1 MSGIL
6 HFINQTPVQ
15 WFAKKQATV
24 ETATYGS
31 EFMVA
36 RQATEQILD
45 IRYTLRMMGIP
56 IDGPSWLFGDNQS
69 VITSST
75 IPQSTLNKRHNAL
88 SYHRVRECI
97 AMDIITFMHVSGKDN
112 PSDVLT
118 KFLGYTKLRPLIQP
132 LLFWKGETLLP
143 DTKPIPHI
151 IHDLHHSSPSGLRGV
166 THNNNPSGSEQ
177 LPNPSNMD
185 FVSEQPTIPSST
197 IPNTRDIA
205 SAYTYGTL
213 TENPTLTGITN
224 NNINII
230 TGNPNE
236 YPNQTDSQNSS
247 TNSNQ
252 PNQYTVNSIT
262 VHMGNPNT

>member
-1 MSGIL
+1 
-6 HFINQTPVQ
+6 
-15 WFAKKQATV
+15 
-24 ETATYGS
+24 
-31 EFMVA
+31 
-36 RQATEQILD
+36 
-45 IRYTLRMMGIP
+45 
-56 IDGPSWLFGDNQS
+56 
-69 VITSST
+69 
-75 IPQSTLNKRHNAL
+75 
-88 SYHRVRECI
+88 
-97 AMDIITFMHVSGKDN
+97 
-112 PSDVLT
+112 
-118 KFLGYTKLRPLIQP
+118 
-132 LLFWKGETLLP
+132 
-143 DTKPIPHI
+143 
-151 IHDLHHSSPSGLRGV
+151 
-166 THNNNPSGSEQ
+166 
-177 LPNPSNMD
+177 MD